1 MRISIQRNLNPK
13 NDPNEEADKFY
24 RLLQRLYGQGEWIR
38 SENGI
43 EIIL

>member
-1 MRISIQRNLNPK
+1 MKVSIQRFYDPN
-13 NDPNEEADKFY
+13 NDPNVEATKLDK
-24 RLLQRLYGQGEWIR
+24 LLQRLYGQGRWER

>member
-1 MRISIQRNLNPK
+1 MRISIQRFYDPK
-13 NDPNEEADKFY
+13 NDPNLEASKLDQ
-24 RLLQRLYGQGEWIR
+24 LLQRLYGQGRWVR